1 MKVFLPLSL
10 LMHWHRNIRW
20 YDMVCWDPPAYRPP
34 FALPLVCADPVETIA
49 TIIHT
54 MYSLGFLTEPAGLL
68 TSCSSE
74 MTQPRDL
81 IAASLVG
88 SLIGLSYSLKLLAT

>member
-1 MKVFLPLSL
+1 
-10 LMHWHRNIRW
+10 
-20 YDMVCWDPPAYRPP
+20 MVCWDPPAYRPP

-49 TIIHT
+49 TIKHT

-88 SLIGLSYSLKLLAT
+88 SLIGLSYALKSLET